1 MSKKGAQTFIIVS
14 FLCLLV
20 SSCQKIS
27 EETIGQESQIL
38 KVKARSAENTQIEY
52 PLYLYAFDKEGTCS
66 ASQTVQ
72 QAGDTIGLK
81 LTSGEYR
88 IVAIAGVKGGYVL
101 PQKVHAL
108 EEIVLQSTQGA
119 TTPMM
124 MGKAD
129 VKVGNKPTSLNI
141 TLSYAVSSISVAL
154 NGIPNDVSGV
164 QFTLSPMYGSV
175 TMNGEYGQEAKKIE
189 IPCQMATD
197 SIWRAN
203 TIYTFPGSGNETV
216 FSILLT
222 SKDGK
227 QATYAYT
234 YKGKPEANRPFNI
247 SGNYSGGVM
256 VGSDFIIDGWDT
268 SNDVELDYG
277 TSPTQGNTSDN
288 NSNTDETIEV
298 GSIWNNGIV
307 VKAEG
312 REVLLMST
320 DQWYATTS
328 EVEGILQDYNAEGT
342 GWYVPTYEE
351 AQLLKTV
358 FNGSERQ
365 KLNDRIL
372 AYNADWSEIDGE
384 ERYLCDKI
392 GVFYSFT
399 FTEDRPIS
407 KAGVKRAYY
416 IRLLKRLNFN

>member
-27 EETIGQESQIL
+27 EETLGQEPQIL
-38 KVKARSAENTQIEY
+38 KVKARSAENTQIKY

-129 VKVGNKPTSLNI
+129 VKVDNKPISLNI
-141 TLSYAVSSISVAL
+141 TLSYAVSSISIAL

-234 YKGKPEANRPFNI
+234 YKGKPEANHPFNI

-268 SNDVELDYG
+268 SIDVEFDFG

-307 VKAEG
+307 VETNEEG
-312 REVLLMST
+312 VLLMSLEEWGCYAGDLAEFLEEYST
-320 DQWYATTS
+320 NGWLLPNETQARTLNATFQNEALDTLNELLEAEAYTPINIDKRYLYDQ
-328 EVEGILQDYNAEGT
+328 
-342 GWYVPTYEE
+342 
-351 AQLLKTV
+351 
-358 FNGSERQ
+358 
-365 KLNDRIL
+365 
-372 AYNADWSEIDGE
+372 DGE
-384 ERYLCDKI
+384 VYAFGFKSSSKFQEAGTQTKYRVRLVKI
-392 GVFYSFT
+392 
-399 FTEDRPIS
+399 IS
-407 KAGVKRAYY
+407 S
-416 IRLLKRLNFN
+416 NN